1 MGRGTVVALVLT
13 CILVSVVTAPR
24 AGRAGLGD
32 ALKKK
37 ASEAAKKGGEAADK
51 ATKTETPAEPAK
63 STPADEPEKAS
74 GGASGA
80 GTGPGQVSAVSTK
93 FDFVPGDSVM
103 FFDDFTQDEL
113 GEFPQKWRLVGG
125 TFEVAE
131 MNGERWARCVSPDG
145 HIRMKI
151 PAGLPEFWTLEFD
164 LYEEAMPTNF
174 TLNLNGVTQAG
185 DVVWE
190 VMFPYGGVSLAF
202 RSGDIFAQTPLEG
215 GTANGRHH
223 VMISG
228 RGTALKAYMDRQ
240 RLANAPD
247 VTARGTAADFDL
259 RLFSPN
265 KPMITQV
272 RLAKGPRPAKDLLSE
287 GKLVTH
293 GILFETGS
301 DVVLP
306 ESAPVLRQVAAWME
320 ANAAAKLRITGHTDN
335 VGAAASNLD
344 LSKRRAASVA
354 KVLSTQF
361 AVGADR
367 FTTDGK
373 GDTQPVSS
381 NAKPEGR
388 AMNRRVEFAKL

>member
-1 MGRGTVVALVLT
+1 
-13 CILVSVVTAPR
+13 VVTAPR
-24 AGRAGLGD
+24 VGRAGLGD
-32 ALKKK
+32 KLKKK
-37 ASEAAKKGGEAADK
+37 ASEAAKRAGDAADQ
-51 ATKTETPAEPAK
+51 ATKPAPPAAEPAK
-63 STPADEPEKAS
+63 NAPAAESEKSTGS
-74 GGASGA
+74 GS
-80 GTGPGQVSAVSTK
+80 GTGSGTVASVSTK

-131 MNGERWARCVSPDG
+131 MNSERWVRCVSPDG
-145 HIRMKI
+145 RIRMKV

-164 LYEEAMPTNF
+164 LYEQDPPTNF
-174 TLNLNGVTQAG
+174 TLTVNGLTKAG

-190 VMFPYGGVSLAF
+190 VMFPYGGTNLAF

-215 GTANGRHH
+215 GTSNGRHH
-223 VMISG
+223 VMLSG
-228 RGTALKAYMDRQ
+228 RGTALKGYIDRQ

-247 VTARGTAADFDL
+247 VTAAGTAAEFDL
-259 RLFSPN
+259 RLFSAG

-272 RLAKGPRPAKDLLSE
+272 RLAKGPRPPKDLLAE

-293 GILFETGS
+293 GILFATGS

-320 ANAAAKLRITGHTDN
+320 ANPAAKLRITGHTDN
-335 VGAAASNLD
+335 VGAAAGNLD
-344 LSKRRAASVA
+344 LSKRRAAAVA

-373 GDTQPVSS
+373 GDTQPVAS